1 VCLISRLTNEFVNII
16 KVLVTCYRQVK
27 NAGRTIGTAGLNP
40 ANTTLIRCL
49 YLLGLFAQHAQIDQ
63 HKEQFNQPLGIP
75 PTGSVISLIAN
86 AIVAF
91 TRPVVPEALRKIAI
105 SSYGT
110 SSFVRSDRVGYLCL
124 GNTEFFK
131 AESGDAPQIIA
142 SSLRTASMVLKKT
155 ILEIFHDYFTIEES
169 KAEAREGI
177 KKEDVDLSDN
187 IGVLTGTSTSLST
200 DESPSHLRN
209 GN

>member
-1 VCLISRLTNEFVNII
+1 
-16 KVLVTCYRQVK
+16 
-27 NAGRTIGTAGLNP
+27 
-40 ANTTLIRCL
+40 
-49 YLLGLFAQHAQIDQ
+49 
-63 HKEQFNQPLGIP
+63 
-75 PTGSVISLIAN
+75 
-86 AIVAF
+86 
-91 TRPVVPEALRKIAI
+91 
-105 SSYGT
+105 
-110 SSFVRSDRVGYLCL
+110 LCL

-155 ILEIFHDYFTIEES
+155 ILEIFHDYFAIEES